1 MPIQSDQAKPVITI
15 NEKGQ
20 QVATNSE
27 YKEPKQID
35 TEGRPVEAFVE
46 AQTSSVPNPTPAT
59 PTPQEQEEQSPKN
72 PELDA
77 RKLFLKAQKA
87 ERKAKEN
94 EKKSQDGLKKA
105 EAINAAIK
113 LTNEGGDP
121 TAVLTAVGIDP
132 IKWYQNMTSYAL
144 SNKDK
149 AEDPVK
155 KELREHKERLDQ
167 YEKERTV
174 MLTDMQ
180 QKEDMIAA
188 NKIISTQIIPIIQSN
203 PEKYETILL
212 EYGKDTAIA
221 IFNVMKEAYDLP
233 DDQKPAGW
241 KMPTFEEAA
250 ERLEIYWAEK
260 VESGIIAAS
269 KLKKFSNRFA
279 QSFSN
284 QSNQSEQK
292 ETPNRSSFTLSNRQS
307 AQSAPPSK
315 FSRNLTRDE
324 RIDLLI
330 KQYGGK

>member
-59 PTPQEQEEQSPKN
+59 PTPQEQEEPSPKN

-167 YEKERTV
+167 YEKEREV
-174 MLTDMQ
+174 LTKTIQ
-180 QKEDMIAA
+180 EKEEVAQHNAVIMREV
-188 NKIISTQIIPIIQSN
+188 IPLIRDN
-203 PEKYETILL
+203 ADRYELL
-212 EYGKDTAIA
+212 ITEYGSNASTA
-221 IFNVMKEAYDLP
+221 VY
-233 DDQKPAGW
+233 QKVWDHYQETGEIVP
-241 KMPTFEEAA
+241 FEQAA
-250 ERLEIYWAEK
+250 DALEQYWQTQ
-260 VESGIIAAS
+260 VENGINTAS

-279 QSFSN
+279 QSVSSN
-284 QSNQSEQK
+284 QRNQQEQP
-292 ETPNRSSFTLSNRQS
+292 ETPNRSSFTLSNKQVAAS
-307 AQSAPPSK
+307 QPSNAPRTKS
-315 FSRNLTRDE
+315 LTAEE
-324 RIDLLI
+324 RYKLI
-330 KQYGGK
+330 LKKHGVL

>member
-1 MPIQSDQAKPVITI
+1 MPISSDSSKPTQVLDSKGVVIDNGTQYKVPI
-15 NEKGQ
+15 LDSKGRIIQ
-20 QVATNSE
+20 E
-27 YKEPKQID
+27 
-35 TEGRPVEAFVE
+35 E
-46 AQTSSVPNPTPAT
+46 AQEQKQPETPETPAKTEET
-59 PTPQEQEEQSPKN
+59 PEKPQ
-72 PELDA
+72 DA
-77 RKLFLKAQKA
+77 RKLFLDAQKA
-87 ERKAKEN
+87 ERKAKEM
-94 EKKSQDGLKKA
+94 EKKAKAGLDKA
-105 EAINAAIK
+105 TALEAAIK
-113 LTNEGGDP
+113 MTSEGGDP
-121 TAVLTAVGIDP
+121 TALLKAVNVDP
-132 IKWYQNMTSYAL
+132 IKFYKDMTAYAI
-144 SNKDK
+144 SDKNKP
-149 AEDPVK
+149 EDPVQ

-250 ERLEIYWAEK
+250 ERLETYWAEK